1 MQGTLGKIIMIII
14 TKTIIIINNL
24 LSSTHIFLLK
34 MLLIK
39 SFPKMSIVY
48 FESASLHKPQK
59 NNKFIII

>member
-1 MQGTLGKIIMIII
+1 MQGTWGKIITIII

-24 LSSTHIFLLK
+24 LSSTQMK

-39 SFPKMSIVY
+39 SFPKMSTVY

-59 NNKFIII
+59 PKKFIII